1 MSFFDKILSKSGNIL
16 YYPGC
21 LTKFVAKDIFDNY
34 KKLLEMSG
42 EDFIVLPDHEVCCG
56 SPVLNAGFPDDFK
69 NLAEKNLALFK
80 EYNVK
85 KIITGCP
92 ACYEMFR
99 NKYKEVLSGK
109 WDIDVEHMTTYL
121 LRKLKEGKLKLAGQK
136 IKATYHDPCHLG
148 RYGGIYEEPREIL
161 KLLGVDLQEMVL
173 NREFAFCCG
182 AGGGVQ
188 SNNKELAESIAAERV
203 SQALATDAEY
213 IITPCPMCAYNLRN
227 GARLPAP
234 EGAANGGQAGDKM
247 KVVEFSDVL
256 LGKI

>member
-1 MSFFDKILSKSGNIL
+1 MSFFDKVLKSSGNTL

-21 LTKFVAKDIFDNY
+21 LTKFVGKDIFENY
-34 KKLLEMSG
+34 KKLLEISG
-42 EDFIVLPDHEVCCG
+42 EDFIVLPDDEVCCG
-56 SPVLNAGFPDDFK
+56 SPVLNAGFPEDFK

-80 EYNVK
+80 EYNIT
-85 KIITGCP
+85 KIVTGCP
-92 ACYEMFR
+92 SCFNMFSHEYR
-99 NKYKEVLSGK
+99 QVLGDM
-109 WDIDVEHMTTYL
+109 WDIEIEHMTAYL
-121 LRKLKEGKLKLAGQK
+121 LQKIKSGKLKLPEQK

-148 RYGGIYEEPREIL
+148 RYSGIYEEPREIL
-161 KLLGVDLQEMVL
+161 KLIGVELIEMPL

-203 SQALATDAEY
+203 SQALDSQAQY
-213 IITPCPMCAYNLRN
+213 LITPCPMCTYNLRN

-234 EGAANGGQAGDKM
+234 EGTAIGGQAGEKI
-247 KVVEFSDVL
+247 KVAEFSEVL

>member
-1 MSFFDKILSKSGNIL
+1 MSFINKILKSSGNVL

-42 EDFIVLPDHEVCCG
+42 VDFIVLPDKEVCCG
-56 SPVLNAGFPDDFK
+56 SPILNAGFPDDFK

-80 EYNVK
+80 EYNIK
-85 KIITGCP
+85 KIVTGCP
-92 ACYEMFR
+92 SCFNMFNNEYR
-99 NKYKEVLSGK
+99 GLLGAK
-109 WDIDVEHMTTYL
+109 WDIEIEHMTTYL
-121 LRKLKEGKLKLAGQK
+121 LELIKSGKLKLKEQK

-148 RYGGIYEEPREIL
+148 RYSAIYEQPREIL
-161 KLLGVDLQEMVL
+161 KLIDVDLKEMVL

-188 SNNKELAESIAAERV
+188 SNNKELAEKIAAERV
-203 SQALATDAEY
+203 SQALATEAEY
-213 IITPCPMCAYNLRN
+213 IITPCPMCTYNLRN

-234 EGAANGGQAGDKM
+234 EGAAIGGQAGGKM